1 MYQFLADF
9 CDIYNILYL
18 RLISKFLSIMSIS
31 VRYYRNLDYS
41 KQFQWTQ
48 ELNRDVYIAAVKEHG
63 RIRERDIWTSK
74 DIQAQITFRT

>member
-1 MYQFLADF
+1 
-9 CDIYNILYL
+9 
-18 RLISKFLSIMSIS
+18 MSIS

-63 RIRERDIWTSK
+63 RIRERDI
-74 DIQAQITFRT
+74 

>member
-1 MYQFLADF
+1 MKTVILYTQFLTNF
-9 CDIYNILYL
+9 YDIWDISVAFFYHIQ
-18 RLISKFLSIMSIS
+18 RLISNFLSIMSIS

-63 RIRERDIWTSK
+63 RIRERDI
-74 DIQAQITFRT
+74 